1 MTNFDQAFG
10 HFASGYL
17 PATATLPLQ
26 SQLARLARLTEL
38 EREQSLQ
45 LDESVEQLVFLG
57 EGATKLVAHASQS
70 RDQIV
75 AFHFAGDVFS
85 VPARAHHSYSVCA
98 LRRSAILSFPSDRFL
113 ELAAGEPAILGRLL
127 ESSRAS
133 LLRCR
138 EKTITL
144 GRKSAAERIATFLL
158 TMAERI
164 GSRTEGG
171 IRLDLP
177 MSRRDIADS
186 LGLTIETVSRQ
197 FTVLRDKGLVETTGR
212 SGVLLRNPERLG
224 DCAGYLRAA

>member
-10 HFASGYL
+10 HFASEYL
-17 PATATLPLQ
+17 PAHAPNSLQ
-26 SQLARLARLTEL
+26 SQLARLGRLTDL

-45 LDESVEQLVFLG
+45 LDESEEQFVFLG

-75 AFHFAGDVFS
+75 AFHFAGDVVS
-85 VPARAHHSYSVCA
+85 VPARAHHSYAVCA

-113 ELAAGEPAILGRLL
+113 ALAVAEPAILGRLL
-127 ESSRAS
+127 DSSRTS

-144 GRKSAAERIATFLL
+144 GRKSASERIATFLL

-164 GSRTEGG
+164 GTPSADGT
-171 IRLDLP
+171 RLDLP

-197 FTVLRDKGLVETTGR
+197 FTLLRDKRLIETTGR
-212 SGVLLRNPERLG
+212 TGVLLLDPQCLG

>member
-1 MTNFDQAFG
+1 MTNFDQAFDQ
-10 HFASGYL
+10 FASRYL
-17 PATATLPLQ
+17 PAGVNEALHRQLFG
-26 SQLARLARLTEL
+26 LARLIEI
-38 EREQSLQ
+38 EREQSLP
-45 LDESVEQLVFLG
+45 LDESAEQFVYLV

-75 AFHFAGDVFS
+75 AFHFAGDVIS
-85 VPARAHHSYSVCA
+85 VPARVHHSYSVCA
-98 LRRSAILSFPSDRFL
+98 LRKSAILTFPGDRFL
-113 ELAAGEPAILGRLL
+113 EAASGEPAMLGKLL
-127 ESSRAS
+127 DASRTS

-164 GSRTEGG
+164 GSEVETGVH
-171 IRLDLP
+171 LDLP

-197 FTVLRDKGLVETTGR
+197 LTLLRESKLIETLGR
-212 SGVLLRNPERLG
+212 SGVLLLDPARLE